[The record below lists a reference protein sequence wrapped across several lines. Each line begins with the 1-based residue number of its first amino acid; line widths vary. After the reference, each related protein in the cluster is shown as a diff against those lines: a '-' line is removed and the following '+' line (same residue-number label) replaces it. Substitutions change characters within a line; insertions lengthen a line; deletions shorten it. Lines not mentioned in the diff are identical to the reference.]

1 MKYVLGL
8 ILLSSVII
16 SCKKDNNDPPESV
29 ISRDSILVS
38 RIWQMEHIRVLQNNV
53 ITRYDRGSQ
62 NNTWNYDNDYLKFD
76 KNGSGTYTAG
86 NDVYD
91 ISWQFANSDKTEI
104 EYTLHDYS
112 NGQPSEGVDM
122 EIKLENVFISE
133 NSLRYSELYTND
145 NGTNTICS
153 VFRESKN

>member
-76 KNGSGTYTAG
+76 KTAAEPIQPETTYTTSAG
-86 NDVYD
+86 NLLT
-91 ISWQFANSDKTEI
+91 A
-104 EYTLHDYS
+104 
-112 NGQPSEGVDM
+112 
-122 EIKLENVFISE
+122 IKL
-133 NSLRYSELYTND
+133 
-145 NGTNTICS
+145 
-153 VFRESKN
+153 K